1 MGISS
6 RSFTFYGLYTE
17 TPTPFPSL
25 SLSLSCLKNQMR
37 RDDDGTG
44 RSLAQATRTHC
55 VSSSG
60 GEIKGPSLY
69 VAGGTRSLHTS
80 ECEVPSR
87 FFCSFTKFHA

>member
-1 MGISS
+1 
-6 RSFTFYGLYTE
+6 
-17 TPTPFPSL
+17 
-25 SLSLSCLKNQMR
+25 MR

-87 FFCSFTKFHA
+87 FFSSFTKFHA